1 MSEQPKDEIKIKD
14 LLKKL
19 QILTNGLEEEKKK
32 AQGYLDRIR
41 EYDESL
47 HKKEAEIVDLRKEK
61 FELKSKLTIVKSQQ
75 EASAKKNES
84 VFSSFLNKVI
94 TEKPVDETKLKKL
107 EEKINLQ
114 KSELKNLTQQ
124 LMDEKETF
132 DQQKIKFQTQIA
144 IQNQQMS
151 GLKQE
156 LEKTKSEIKKPV
168 DTIKVAKRNENI
180 EILKQNFNK
189 ERDEFSKLLAEVKNE
204 LKVTNDENDECTN
217 KLLKIKEECERAN
230 SENTKLKD
238 QLSEY
243 GSQIGKLKKE
253 INDKKL
259 SDRMFQVERIKEG
272 LVKNKKVM
280 TINFSWNKS
289 RNIIEVKFKR
299 MKHGGKV
306 KEDVINILDIT
317 KFEKNEKKP
326 ENIDVIFNV
335 SKYIYKNLQFFIQD
349 NNEQTKYIINANEL
363 IIDYL
368 FQSYK
373 EFLNKA
379 NELLSEKM
387 K

>member
-19 QILTNGLEEEKKK
+19 QILTRGLEEEKKK

-75 EASAKKNES
+75 DNSKKNES
-84 VFSSFLNKVI
+84 MFSSFLSKVI
-94 TEKPVDETKLKKL
+94 TEKPVDEAKLKKL

-114 KSELKNLTQQ
+114 KSEIKNLTQQ
-124 LMDEKETF
+124 LMDEKESF

-144 IQNQQMS
+144 IQNQQMA
-151 GLKQE
+151 GLKQD
-156 LEKTKSEIKKPV
+156 LEKAKSEIKKPV

-180 EILKQNFNK
+180 EMLKQNFNK

-204 LKVTNDENDECTN
+204 LKITNDENEECNN
-217 KLLKIKEECERAN
+217 KLLKVKGDCERAN
-230 SENTKLKD
+230 AENTKLKN
-238 QLSEY
+238 QLGDYS
-243 GSQIGKLKKE
+243 SQISKLKKE

-280 TINFSWNKS
+280 TINFSWNKN

-306 KEDVINILDIT
+306 KEDIINILDIT

-326 ENIDVIFNV
+326 DNIDIIFNV
-335 SKYIYKNLQFFIQD
+335 SKYL
-349 NNEQTKYIINANEL
+349 
-363 IIDYL
+363 
-368 FQSYK
+368 
-373 EFLNKA
+373 
-379 NELLSEKM
+379 
-387 K
+387 

>member
-75 EASAKKNES
+75 EASSKKSES
-84 VFSSFLNKVI
+84 MFSSFLSKMV
-94 TEKPVDETKLKKL
+94 TEKPVDEAKLKKL
-107 EEKINLQ
+107 EEKISLQ
-114 KSELKNLTQQ
+114 QSEIKNLTQQ
-124 LMDEKETF
+124 LMDEKESF
-132 DQQKIKFQTQIA
+132 DQQKIKFQTKIA
-144 IQNQQMS
+144 MQNQEMS
-151 GLKQE
+151 GLKEE
-156 LEKTKSEIKKPV
+156 LEKAKSEIKKPPV
-168 DTIKVAKRNENI
+168 DTAKIAKRNENI
-180 EILKQNFNK
+180 EMLKHNFNK

-204 LKVTNDENDECTN
+204 LKVTNDENDEYTN
-217 KLLKIKEECERAN
+217 KLLKLKQDCEMAN
-230 SENTKLKD
+230 AENTKLKD
-238 QLSEY
+238 QLSDY
-243 GSQIGKLKKE
+243 GSQISKLKKE

-259 SDRMFQVERIKEG
+259 SDRIFQVERIKDG
-272 LVKNKKVM
+272 IVKSKKVM
-280 TINFSWNKS
+280 TINFSWNKN

-317 KFEKNEKKP
+317 KFEKNDKKP

-335 SKYIYKNLQFFIQD
+335 SRYIY
-349 NNEQTKYIINANEL
+349 NN
-363 IIDYL
+363 
-368 FQSYK
+368 F
-373 EFLNKA
+373 
-379 NELLSEKM
+379 
-387 K
+387 

>member
-75 EASAKKNES
+75 EASSKKSES
-84 VFSSFLNKVI
+84 MFSSFLNKMVS
-94 TEKPVDETKLKKL
+94 EKPVDEAKLKKL
-107 EEKINLQ
+107 EEKISLQ
-114 KSELKNLTQQ
+114 QSEIKNLTQQ
-124 LMDEKETF
+124 LMDEKESF
-132 DQQKIKFQTQIA
+132 DQQKIKFQTKIA
-144 IQNQQMS
+144 MQNQEMS
-151 GLKQE
+151 GLKEE
-156 LEKTKSEIKKPV
+156 LEKAKSEIKKPPV
-168 DTIKVAKRNENI
+168 DTAKIAKRNENI
-180 EILKQNFNK
+180 EMLKHNFNK

-204 LKVTNDENDECTN
+204 LKVTNDENDEYTN
-217 KLLKIKEECERAN
+217 KLLKLKQDCEMAN
-230 SENTKLKD
+230 AENTKLKD
-238 QLSEY
+238 QLSDY
-243 GSQIGKLKKE
+243 GSQISKLKKE

-259 SDRMFQVERIKEG
+259 SDRIFQVERIKDG
-272 LVKNKKVM
+272 IVKSKKVM
-280 TINFSWNKS
+280 TINFSWNKN

-317 KFEKNEKKP
+317 KFEKNDKKP

-335 SKYIYKNLQFFIQD
+335 SIYIY
-349 NNEQTKYIINANEL
+349 NN
-363 IIDYL
+363 
-368 FQSYK
+368 F
-373 EFLNKA
+373 
-379 NELLSEKM
+379 
-387 K
+387 

>member
-32 AQGYLDRIR
+32 AQGYLDRIK

-75 EASAKKNES
+75 EASSKKNES
-84 VFSSFLNKVI
+84 AFSSFLSKMI

-124 LMDEKETF
+124 LMDEKESF
-132 DQQKIKFQTQIA
+132 DQQKIKFQTKIA
-144 IQNQQMS
+144 MQNQEMS

-168 DTIKVAKRNENI
+168 VDTVKIAKRNENI
-180 EILKQNFNK
+180 EMLKQNFNK

-204 LKVTNDENDECTN
+204 LRITNDQNDECTN

-230 SENTKLKD
+230 AENSKLKD
-238 QLSEY
+238 QISDY

-253 INDKKL
+253 IYDKKL

-272 LVKNKKVM
+272 LIKNTKVM

-289 RNIIEVKFKR
+289 KNIIEVKFKR

-306 KEDVINILDIT
+306 KEDIINILDIT

-335 SKYIYKNLQFFIQD
+335 SNYIY
-349 NNEQTKYIINANEL
+349 NN
-363 IIDYL
+363 
-368 FQSYK
+368 
-373 EFLNKA
+373 
-379 NELLSEKM
+379 
-387 K
+387 

>member
-19 QILTNGLEEEKKK
+19 QILTRGLEEEKKK

-75 EASAKKNES
+75 DNSKKNES
-84 VFSSFLNKVI
+84 MFSSFLSKVI
-94 TEKPVDETKLKKL
+94 TEKPVDEAKLKKL

-114 KSELKNLTQQ
+114 KSEIKNLTQQ
-124 LMDEKETF
+124 LMDEKESF

-144 IQNQQMS
+144 IQNQQMA
-151 GLKQE
+151 GLKQD
-156 LEKTKSEIKKPV
+156 LEKAKSEIKKPV

-180 EILKQNFNK
+180 EMLKQNFNK

-204 LKVTNDENDECTN
+204 LKITNDENEECNN
-217 KLLKIKEECERAN
+217 KLLKVKGDCERAN
-230 SENTKLKD
+230 AENTKLKN
-238 QLSEY
+238 QLGDYS
-243 GSQIGKLKKE
+243 SQISKLKKE

-280 TINFSWNKS
+280 TINFSWNKN

-306 KEDVINILDIT
+306 KEDIINILDIRIISALLELTGVET
-317 KFEKNEKKP
+317 KVLVCE
-326 ENIDVIFNV
+326 
-335 SKYIYKNLQFFIQD
+335 S
-349 NNEQTKYIINANEL
+349 
-363 IIDYL
+363 
-368 FQSYK
+368 
-373 EFLNKA
+373 
-379 NELLSEKM
+379 
-387 K
+387 

>member
-75 EASAKKNES
+75 EASSKKNES
-84 VFSSFLNKVI
+84 VFSSFLSKMI
-94 TEKPVDETKLKKL
+94 TEKPVDEAKLKKL

-144 IQNQQMS
+144 IQNQEMA

-156 LEKTKSEIKKPV
+156 LEKAKTEIKKPV
-168 DTIKVAKRNENI
+168 DPIKIAKRNENI
-180 EILKQNFNK
+180 EMLKQNFNK

-217 KLLKIKEECERAN
+217 KLLKIKEDCEKAN

-238 QLSEY
+238 QISEY

-280 TINFSWNKS
+280 TITFSWNKS

-335 SKYIYKNLQFFIQD
+335 SNYIY
-349 NNEQTKYIINANEL
+349 NN
-363 IIDYL
+363 
-368 FQSYK
+368 
-373 EFLNKA
+373 
-379 NELLSEKM
+379 
-387 K
+387 

>member
-32 AQGYLDRIR
+32 AQGYLDRIK

-75 EASAKKNES
+75 EASSKKNES
-84 VFSSFLNKVI
+84 AFSSFLSKMI

-124 LMDEKETF
+124 MMDEKESF
-132 DQQKIKFQTQIA
+132 DQQKIKFQTKIA
-144 IQNQQMS
+144 MQNQEMS
-151 GLKQE
+151 GLQKE
-156 LEKTKSEIKKPV
+156 LEKAKSEIKKPV
-168 DTIKVAKRNENI
+168 VDTLKIAKRNENI
-180 EILKQNFNK
+180 EMLKQNFNK

-204 LKVTNDENDECTN
+204 LRITNDQNDECTN

-230 SENTKLKD
+230 SENSKLKD
-238 QLSEY
+238 QISDY

-272 LVKNKKVM
+272 LIKNTKVM
-280 TINFSWNKS
+280 TITFSWNKS

-306 KEDVINILDIT
+306 KEDIINILDIT
-317 KFEKNEKKP
+317 KFERNEKKP

-335 SKYIYKNLQFFIQD
+335 SNYIY
-349 NNEQTKYIINANEL
+349 NN
-363 IIDYL
+363 
-368 FQSYK
+368 
-373 EFLNKA
+373 
-379 NELLSEKM
+379 
-387 K
+387 

>member
-75 EASAKKNES
+75 EASAKKNDS
-84 VFSSFLNKVI
+84 VFSSFLSKVI

-151 GLKQE
+151 GLKKE
-156 LEKTKSEIKKPV
+156 LEKAKSEIKKPV
-168 DTIKVAKRNENI
+168 DNIKVAKRNENI
-180 EILKQNFNK
+180 EMLKQNFNK

-238 QLSEY
+238 QISEY

-280 TINFSWNKS
+280 TINFSWNKN

-335 SKYIYKNLQFFIQD
+335 SKYNYNNLQFFIQD

-379 NELLSEKM
+379 NELLSGKM

>member
-75 EASAKKNES
+75 EASAKKNDS
-84 VFSSFLNKVI
+84 VFSSFLSKVI

-107 EEKINLQ
+107 GEKINLQ

-156 LEKTKSEIKKPV
+156 LEKAKSEIKKPV

-180 EILKQNFNK
+180 EMLKQNFNK

-238 QLSEY
+238 QISEY

-335 SKYIYKNLQFFIQD
+335 SKYIYNNLQFFIQD

-379 NELLSEKM
+379 NELLSGKM

>member
-32 AQGYLDRIR
+32 AQGYLDRIK

-75 EASAKKNES
+75 EASSKKNES
-84 VFSSFLNKVI
+84 AFSSFLSKMI

-114 KSELKNLTQQ
+114 KSELKKLTQEM
-124 LMDEKETF
+124 MDEKESF
-132 DQQKIKFQTQIA
+132 DQQKIKFQTKIA
-144 IQNQQMS
+144 MQNQEMS
-151 GLKQE
+151 GLQKE
-156 LEKTKSEIKKPV
+156 LEKAKSEIKKPV
-168 DTIKVAKRNENI
+168 VDTLKIAKRNENI
-180 EILKQNFNK
+180 EMLKQNFNK

-204 LKVTNDENDECTN
+204 LRITNDQNDECTN
-217 KLLKIKEECERAN
+217 KLLKIKEECEKAN

-238 QLSEY
+238 QISEY

-272 LVKNKKVM
+272 LIKNTKVM

-289 RNIIEVKFKR
+289 KNIIEVKFKR

-335 SKYIYKNLQFFIQD
+335 SNYIY
-349 NNEQTKYIINANEL
+349 NN
-363 IIDYL
+363 
-368 FQSYK
+368 
-373 EFLNKA
+373 
-379 NELLSEKM
+379 
-387 K
+387 

>member
-75 EASAKKNES
+75 EASAKKNDS
-84 VFSSFLNKVI
+84 VFSSFLSKVI

-156 LEKTKSEIKKPV
+156 LEKAKSEIKKPV

-180 EILKQNFNK
+180 EMLKQNFNK

-238 QLSEY
+238 QISEY

-335 SKYIYKNLQFFIQD
+335 SKYIYNNLQFFIQD

-379 NELLSEKM
+379 NELLSGKM